1 MPAPRKTVGFVAED
15 ALPDDKLNK
24 SQKFVRILEALQ
36 EPGGVAAAALQDR
49 FSLDDRT
56 LRRYLSD
63 LRDLGLPLQTE
74 GRGHERRLW
83 LDASY
88 RRRRVQVSLL
98 EMISLR
104 FGRAAFRFLEGTGFA
119 QDMDDALEALSTLG
133 GDGLDRAKELDRKFI
148 AVPEHP
154 KDHARDADHID
165 ELISALVYDNPI
177 LAHYAKVGGR
187 TRRYSLEPLTLA
199 IYKQGLYLFARD
211 READRIKTYA
221 VDRFRSIQRRR
232 GEHFVYPEDYE
243 PDALFR
249 EAFGIIGGPAEEV
262 VLHFNRRASPY
273 IAEREWHPS
282 QQLETLPDAGVELRM
297 QVGLGHE
304 LRSWILSFGPDV
316 VVKQPA
322 VLRDEI
328 RRLHAQA
335 AAGEDPT
342 NHGRRG

>member
-1 MPAPRKTVGFVAED
+1 MSSPRSTVAHLPPH

-36 EPGGVAAAALQDR
+36 DPGGVAAPTLQER

-63 LRDLGLPLQTE
+63 LRDLGLPLHTE

-88 RRRRVQVSLL
+88 RRQRVQVSLL

-133 GDGLDRAKELDRKFI
+133 GDGLDRATDLDRKFI

-154 KDHARDADHID
+154 KDHTRDADHID
-165 ELISALVYDNPI
+165 ELISALVYQNPI

-211 READRIKTYA
+211 REAERVKTYA

-232 GEHFVYPEDYE
+232 GEHFDYPDDYR
-243 PDALFR
+243 PDALFA
-249 EAFGIIGGPAEEV
+249 EAFGIIGGPVEEV

-273 IAEREWHPS
+273 IAERHWHHS
-282 QQLETLPDAGVELRM
+282 QQLQTLPDAGVELRM
-297 QVGLGHE
+297 TVGLGHE
-304 LRSWILSFGPDV
+304 LKSWVLGFGPDV
-316 VVKQPA
+316 RVVGPPA
-322 VLRDEI
+322 LRDEI
-328 RRLHAQA
+328 RRLHQQA
-335 AAGEDPT
+335 ADGEDPT
-342 NHGRRG
+342 RHGRG